1 MNARFVWCAAVA
13 LSAGLFAA
21 AAGAET
27 IYKLIDKNGKVTYSE
42 SKPKTFDGQ
51 VIRID
56 IDPNANTATL
66 PKPAASGTSV
76 EAGVRRPHASD
87 GKAAA
92 RADSEE
98 RIRVARERVE
108 AARKLLQETRDNPGP
123 DDVQFIG
130 KVGGGARPV
139 PTQAYQ
145 DKLAQ
150 LEKAVQDAEEDLR
163 RAEKES

>member
-1 MNARFVWCAAVA
+1 MRTPIRYI
-13 LSAGLFAA
+13 AA
-21 AAGAET
+21 ALLAAFASLAAAET
-27 IYKLIDKNGKVTYSE
+27 LYKLIDKNGKVTYSQE
-42 SKPKTFDGQ
+42 KPKSFDGQ

-66 PKPAASGTSV
+66 PKPAASSGGG

-108 AARKLLQETRDNPGP
+108 AARKLLQDTRDNPGA
-123 DDVQFIG
+123 DDLQFIG

-145 DKLAQ
+145 EKLAQ
-150 LEKAVQDAEEDLR
+150 LEKAVQDAEEELR